1 MTPST
6 RHSPNV
12 RDVRAPSQI
21 FEEGTLSQ
29 ASLERMEPN
38 NEQEE
43 RETEKDT
50 EAEIEKEATVIV
62 DEVRQ
67 IDSEDVIGQETD
79 QEVKRE
85 RRLKDEEVLLRPADI
100 RVGMMV

>member
-1 MTPST
+1 MTPSA

-29 ASLERMEPN
+29 ASLERMEPR

-43 RETEKDT
+43 KETEKET
-50 EAEIEKEATVIV
+50 EAEIEKEATVTV

-67 IDSEDVIGQETD
+67 IEAEEVTRQETD
-79 QEVKRE
+79 QEVKKE